1 MGFVQKPGGG
11 MLFVYDAR
19 SCNSRET
26 NTEENEEEEE
36 DDDKG
41 SQRTNE
47 RKHRRKRRGGGGG
60 GKQVTRGKEEERR
73 SLSTNGQTK
82 FNAQASTEPFTSV
95 RIFR

>member
-1 MGFVQKPGGG
+1 

-47 RKHRRKRRGGGGG
+47 RKHCSKRRGGGGG
-60 GKQVTRGKEEERR
+60 GKQVTRGKEDTAKKIQIPKR
-73 SLSTNGQTK
+73 SSDG
-82 FNAQASTEPFTSV
+82 FFG
-95 RIFR
+95 R